1 MSSPEDSIIEQEV
14 EDYWLN
20 QGEAV
25 YREMCE
31 DEVS

>member
-14 EDYWLN
+14 EDYWLG